1 MSDKNQ
7 NLFKQRLLI
16 ALILLLFLIVS
27 VQAGYIYKMQNQL
40 NLIHQQQSSLLQ
52 QLETQSVTQETSV
65 TKKNVPEVNDTV
77 AAQNLTDDKPL
88 SLQENQQT
96 QPAQQQDQNAAPE
109 DATAFIN
116 DNSYTAFD
124 NPRWEPYAEI
134 ERMQREM
141 DRMFDHR
148 FSQYYNPGNYN
159 HPDYNYPDFQRHFR
173 LSTSTPEIDI
183 KENDFQYMVMVNLP
197 GADENDISVTLDG
210 QRLTIKG
217 KRHYEKQ
224 DRSPSGNIV
233 FQERQSGKFKRSL
246 TLAHPVQ
253 QNKMK
258 TRLDNGI
265 LKILIPKVTHEQR
278 R

>member
-7 NLFKQRLLI
+7 NQFKQKLLI

-27 VQAGYIYKMQNQL
+27 VQAGYIHKMQKQL
-40 NLIHQQQSSLLQ
+40 NLIDQQQSSLLQ
-52 QLETQSVTQETSV
+52 LETQSPIQETSV
-65 TKKNVPEVNDTV
+65 SKEIAPEVNDNVV
-77 AAQNLTDDKPL
+77 AQSLTDDKPL
-88 SLQENQQT
+88 SLQENRPH
-96 QPAQQQDQNAAPE
+96 QPAEQQQQNTAP
-109 DATAFIN
+109 DDTTAFIN
-116 DNSYTAFD
+116 DDSYTAFD
-124 NPRWEPYAEI
+124 NPRRDPYAEI
-134 ERMQREM
+134 ERMQRDM

-173 LSTSTPEIDI
+173 LSTSTPEIDV
-183 KENDFQYMVMVNLP
+183 KENDFQYIVMVNLP

-217 KRHYEKQ
+217 KRHYEKR
-224 DRSPSGNIV
+224 DRSPNGNIV

-246 TLAHPVQ
+246 TLAHPVH

-265 LKILIPKVTHEQR
+265 LKILIPKVTYEQR

>member
-27 VQAGYIYKMQNQL
+27 VQAGYIHKMQKQL
-40 NLIHQQQSSLLQ
+40 NLVHQQQSSLLQ

-65 TKKNVPEVNDTV
+65 TNKIVPEVNDTV

-124 NPRWEPYAEI
+124 NPRWDPYAEI

-224 DRSPSGNIV
+224 DRSPNGNIV

-265 LKILIPKVTHEQR
+265 LKILIPKVTYEQR

>member
-65 TKKNVPEVNDTV
+65 TKKIVPEVNDTV

-224 DRSPSGNIV
+224 DRSRNGNIV

-253 QNKMK
+253 QNKMN

-265 LKILIPKVTHEQR
+265 LKILIPKVTYEQR